1 MLVTFKT
8 DAGNITMFEK
18 DALNILKMMGH
29 SATVPG
35 AILAE
40 DVPDALERLKNAL
53 DAEKLSASTDDEDI
67 ETDEEEPSVSMAHRG
82 LPLANLLTLA
92 VKENSDLMWSI
103 D

>member
-29 SATVPG
+29 SATIPG

-40 DVPDALERLKNAL
+40 EVPDALKRLKNAL
-53 DAEKLSASTDDEDI
+53 DAEKHSASTDAEDM
-67 ETDEEEPSVSMAHRG
+67 ETEKEPTVSMAHRG
-82 LPLANLLTLA
+82 FPLADLLTLA
-92 VKENSDLMWSI
+92 IQKNSDLMWSI

>member
-8 DAGNITMFEK
+8 DVGNITMFEK

-40 DVPDALERLKNAL
+40 DVPDALERLQNAL
-53 DAEKLSASTDDEDI
+53 DAEKLSASTDAEDI
-67 ETDEEEPSVSMAHRG
+67 ETEEEPTVSMAHRG
-82 LPLANLLTLA
+82 LPLADLLALA